1 MCMYWGTDHVV
12 IMVRSMARCTRVHVL
27 WKKSSGYYVEINGE
41 VYTIACTGGPDH
53 AFIKVR

>member
-1 MCMYWGTDHVV
+1 MYWGTDHVV